1 MKLLGQIWKEGIIPT
16 EWKKGIIVPLYK
28 REDQEEVG
36 NYRGILLLCTAYKV
50 YAEILRTRLEK
61 AVEEKNLIPESQTGF
76 RKGKSA
82 IDNILNH
89 IVQKEKIK
97 GNKVYAMFADLKAAF
112 DNVDRNTLWK
122 ILREGGIKG
131 GLIKKVEEMY
141 EGTEVIVR
149 TKRGY
154 TERFWTKKGVKQG
167 CVISPL
173 LFNMYMAKVE
183 EDFRKRKIGGIEV
196 GKMSLESSVRG

>member
-1 MKLLGQIWKEGIIPT
+1 M
-16 EWKKGIIVPLYK
+16 
-28 REDQEEVG
+28 G
-36 NYRGILLLCTAYKV
+36 NYRGILLLCIACKV

-61 AVEEKNLIPESQTGF
+61 AVEDKNLIPKSQTGF

-97 GNKVYAMFADLKAAF
+97 GNKVYAMLADLKAAF

-131 GLIKKVEEMY
+131 GLIKKVEDMY
-141 EGTEVIVR
+141 EGTEVTVR

-154 TERFWTKKGVKQG
+154 T
-167 CVISPL
+167 
-173 LFNMYMAKVE
+173 
-183 EDFRKRKIGGIEV
+183 KR
-196 GKMSLESSVRG
+196 LHFF